1 VRAAKRGLDPD
12 APVHLFGAGHPMML
26 ALAVAAGC
34 DLFDSAAY
42 ALMARDGRYLTV
54 SGTEHLEDMEY
65 FPCSCPVC
73 ASTRPRSS
81 ERWTGAAG
89 TAPTSPRSSSS
100 PSTTSTSPSKS
111 YGA

>member
-1 VRAAKRGLDPD
+1 
-12 APVHLFGAGHPMML
+12 MML

-73 ASTRPRSS
+73 AEYTPAELR
-81 ERWTGAAG
+81 EMDGGGGG
-89 TAPTSPRSSSS
+89 TPTSPRSSSS